1 MDTKITL
8 KQLRKD
14 LETLSDDE
22 FKAKYAIDATIARS
36 LGGKELEARLTRQAM
51 LQVQE

>member
-14 LETLSDDE
+14 LETLSDDQ
-22 FKAKYAIDATIARS
+22 FKAKYAIDVRVARA

-51 LQVQE
+51 LQVHE